1 MPQRAAVLF
10 AVLAALSAAFAVAPA
25 GCSGAPRGRSSPARR
40 EAAAP
45 AVAALRDGRF
55 DESSRAADGVLAGDP
70 DNSVAS
76 AVRAIARYRHTMERL
91 WRDLSAI
98 AAKFDHA
105 DGGLDDRAL
114 RDALVRAEAALADVD
129 RDLARAAGD
138 PDFSLQLCLACWKQ
152 DWNGNGRVDEGDE
165 LLFQVE
171 MDADGKEIP
180 EGDPRRSPTFR
191 FDAGDA
197 HWARAMVAFQR
208 AGMNLVAAF
217 RWREADKLAV
227 SLFGGHPQVIRFP
240 LDDAA
245 RVRRARDLILA
256 GLDHA
261 DRSRQAYLA
270 ESDDER
276 EWVPSPRQKNHPLPL
291 TVDARLYDTWDAVID
306 DVRRLVRGEEGLDV
320 AEIVRLAN
328 PSWHIR
334 PGYLDIGSML
344 SAPRDIVIDLPALEK
359 IDRDSPAGLDA
370 ALRTFFGVYY
380 VDRKKPSP
388 LIGRLARMRDEIDRG
403 EDSFGRKLRYL
414 LWLN

>member
-1 MPQRAAVLF
+1 MSRPAAVLF
-10 AVLAALSAAFAVAPA
+10 ASLVTALAVAGV
-25 GCSGAPRGRSSPARR
+25 GCSGAPPRGRSGPDRR

-45 AVAALRDGRF
+45 AVTALRDGRF
-55 DESSRAADGVLAGDP
+55 ADSDRAAARVLAGDP
-70 DNSVAS
+70 DNSVAA
-76 AVRAIARYRHTMERL
+76 AVRAIARYREIMERL
-91 WRDLSAI
+91 WRDLSAVG
-98 AAKFDHA
+98 AKFDREDRNFD
-105 DGGLDDRAL
+105 DGAFRA
-114 RDALVRAEAALADVD
+114 ALMRAEAALADVD
-129 RDLARAAGD
+129 RDLARAAAD
-138 PDFSLQLCLACWKQ
+138 PDFSLELCIACWKQ
-152 DWNGNGRVDEGDE
+152 DWNGNGRVDEGDQ

-171 MDADGKEIP
+171 MDADGHDIP

-191 FDAGDA
+191 FDTGDA

-217 RWREADKLAV
+217 RWQEVDKAAA
-227 SLFGGHPQVIRFP
+227 SLFSSQPQIVRFP

-276 EWVPSPRQKNHPLPL
+276 EWLPSPRQVNHPLPL

-306 DVRRLVRGEEGLDV
+306 DVRRLVRGQEGLDL
-320 AEIVRLAN
+320 AEIVRLGA
-328 PSWHIR
+328 PGLRIR
-334 PGYLDIGSML
+334 PGYLDIGRML

-359 IDRDSPAGLDA
+359 LDRESAAGLEA
-370 ALRTFFGVYY
+370 ALRSFFGAYY
-380 VDRKKPSP
+380 VDSMRPSP
-388 LIGRLARMRDEIDRG
+388 LVGRLARMRAEIDRG